1 MIKLKRRISN
11 PFTFRSLAFRLTIW
25 YAGVFLIIAFLLF
38 GGLYV
43 LLNSLI
49 LKQTDEALAE
59 KKNTASLFMANQG
72 IRSTQEQ
79 FTVDGRAIDEWA
91 TFFRLVNEN
100 GEEYFPAVS
109 NFEGLDLSQVELSR
123 LISTRQPFY
132 KTVKLNN
139 FSFPV
144 RVGCFYLG
152 PNTIIQIGQSLESS
166 YQLLDLFRLIFLLGL
181 TGAFILTVLL
191 SAVLAGNLL
200 QMINNVTQT
209 AAEIADAS
217 HPQLDRRVYVG
228 NENNEISEMARTF
241 NTMLERIQNLV
252 GGMEE
257 MSDNM
262 AHDLKS
268 PVTRIRGLTE
278 VTLMHEATIDEYE
291 RMGADIINECD
302 TLLGMINNI
311 LFISKAKHGVYVPQM
326 TEIDL
331 NALVEQAYQM
341 FLPLAESKGLD
352 LMCSICNKRLMIMA
366 DKKLLQRA
374 LANLIDNAIKYS
386 NSGGKVDLICSYEHD
401 YAILKV
407 CDTGNG
413 IPAEDLDRIFER
425 FYRSDISRSS
435 EGTGLG
441 LSFVKAA
448 IEAMYGSISV
458 ESVLGQSS
466 CFTVVFETFDKPEI
480 TSGRQRHDLLDTL
493 VKNINEENSD

>member
-1 MIKLKRRISN
+1 MIKLKRRITN

-59 KKNTASLFMANQG
+59 KKNTAEMFMRNQG
-72 IRSTQEQ
+72 IRSPQEQ
-79 FTVDGRAIDEWA
+79 IALEGRVIDERA
-91 TFFRLVNEN
+91 AFFRLVSEN
-100 GEEYFPAVS
+100 GEEYFTSTP
-109 NFEGLDLSQVELSR
+109 NIQGLDLTQTELNR
-123 LISTRQPFY
+123 LISTKQPLY
-132 KTVKLNN
+132 KTVKLAN
-139 FSFPV
+139 FNYPI
-144 RVGCFYLG
+144 RVGFFYMG
-152 PNTIIQIGQSLESS
+152 PNAIIQIGQSLESS

-278 VTLMHEATIDEYE
+278 VTLMHEASVDEYE

-341 FLPLAESKGLD
+341 FQPLAESKGLD
-352 LMCSICNKRLMIMA
+352 LTCSLSSRSLIILA

-386 NSGGKVDLICSYEHD
+386 NDTGEVNLICSFEND

-413 IPAEDLDRIFER
+413 IPEEDLDRIFER
-425 FYRSDISRSS
+425 FYRSDFSRSS

-458 ESVLGQSS
+458 ESALGKGS
-466 CFTVVFETFDKPEI
+466 CFTVVFEVFNRPEI
-480 TSGRQRHDLLDTL
+480 NDRKHDLLDSL
-493 VKNINEENSD
+493 VKNIYEE

>member
-1 MIKLKRRISN
+1 MTKLKRRIFN
-11 PFTFRSLAFRLTIW
+11 PFAFQSLAFRLTIW

-49 LKQTDEALAE
+49 LKQTDEVLAT
-59 KKNTASLFMANQG
+59 KKNTAILFMSNQG
-72 IRSTQEQ
+72 LRFPQEQ
-79 FTVDGRAIDEWA
+79 IAMDGNAVSEWT
-91 TFFRLVNEN
+91 TFFRLVNES
-100 GEEYFPAVS
+100 GEEYFSS
-109 NFEGLDLSQVELSR
+109 NSNLSGLDLPAAELNR
-123 LISTRQPFY
+123 LIATKQPLY
-132 KTVKLNN
+132 KTIKVSSFN
-139 FSFPV
+139 FPV
-144 RVGCFYLG
+144 RVGFFYLG

-181 TGAFILTVLL
+181 TGAFVLTVLL
-191 SAVLAGNLL
+191 SAVLASNLL
-200 QMINNVTQT
+200 QMINNVTRT
-209 AAEIADAS
+209 AAEIADAY

-228 NENNEISEMARTF
+228 KENNEISEMARTF

-278 VTLMHEATIDEYE
+278 VTLMHEASVDEYE

-326 TEIDL
+326 TEINL
-331 NALVEQAYQM
+331 NTLVEQAYQM
-341 FLPLAESKGLD
+341 FQPLAESKGLELTSSLSD
-352 LMCSICNKRLMIMA
+352 RALTIMA

-386 NSGGKVDLICSYEHD
+386 SSGDVVNLICSHEND
-401 YAILKV
+401 CAILKV

-413 IPAEDLDRIFER
+413 IPEEDRDRIFER
-425 FYRSDISRSS
+425 FYRSDSSRSS

-448 IEAMYGSISV
+448 IEAMYGSISL
-458 ESVLGQSS
+458 ESTLGKGS
-466 CFTVVFETFDKPEI
+466 CFTVVFEIFDRPEV
-480 TSGRQRHDLLDTL
+480 GDYKRDLLDKL
-493 VKNINEENSD
+493 VSNISGENSN

>member
-1 MIKLKRRISN
+1 MSKLTRRITN
-11 PFTFRSLAFRLTIW
+11 PFAFRSLAFRLTIW
-25 YAGVFLIIAFLLF
+25 YAGVFLIIAVLLF
-38 GGLYV
+38 GGLYF
-43 LLNSLI
+43 LLYSLI
-49 LKQTDEALAE
+49 LKQTDEALAV
-59 KKNTASLFMANQG
+59 KSHNVAVVMSRQGRLSL
-72 IRSTQEQ
+72 QEQ
-79 FTVDGRAIDEWA
+79 IFIDNVS
-91 TFFRLVNEN
+91 TNGLTNFSRLLNED
-100 GEEYFPAVS
+100 GEEYYSS
-109 NFEGLDLSQVELSR
+109 NPGITGIDLTQTELTR
-123 LISTRQPFY
+123 LLATGQPFF
-132 KTVKLNN
+132 KTVRMTSFN
-139 FSFPV
+139 FPV
-144 RVGCFYLG
+144 RVGFFYLG
-152 PNTIIQIGQSLESS
+152 PNTILQVSQSLESS

-200 QMINNVTQT
+200 KMINNVTQT

-252 GGMEE
+252 AGMEE

-278 VTLMHEATIDEYE
+278 VTLMHGASVDEYE
-291 RMGADIINECD
+291 KMGADIINECD

-326 TEIDL
+326 TEINL

-341 FLPLAESKGLD
+341 FLPLAESKD
-352 LMCSICNKRLMIMA
+352 LYISCTSTTSQPMFILA

-374 LANLIDNAIKYS
+374 LANLIDNAIKYT
-386 NSGGKVDLICSYEHD
+386 NSGGVVDLVCMRENG
-401 YAILKV
+401 YAVLKV

-413 IPAEDLDRIFER
+413 IPLEDLDRIFER
-425 FYRSDISRSS
+425 FYRSDVSRSS

-448 IEAMYGSISV
+448 IEAMYGTITV
-458 ESVLGQSS
+458 ESVLGQNS
-466 CFTVVFETFDKPEI
+466 CFTVTFEIFNKLEAE
-480 TSGRQRHDLLDTL
+480 SGSRDLLSKL
-493 VKNINEENSD
+493 VQNIADEGGR